1 MNEETTVVTQDAASA
16 AREEI
21 RTLRQKVR
29 KGLPQE
35 TTDTLIDALALCVL
49 PFGEASSAVNAPEPT
64 KAEREL
70 TIDEHKLLD
79 GLRIL
84 DEAQEVSAHGQRL
97 VVAFA
102 EVDRDYLYKAD
113 WVEAVLDNVPGQYE
127 RLSTSDFTDVD
138 SICVNH
144 VARKGNA
151 VVVASASGG
160 GYCDDEYDAT
170 VEIILALAEDDEQAS
185 RLAMEQSDK
194 DATTIAN
201 ELRQKMQAFA
211 PGAPRASLHK
221 ILRTMMDEIESGD
234 GAAGK

>member
-1 MNEETTVVTQDAASA
+1 MLYFPFSETT
-16 AREEI
+16 
-21 RTLRQKVR
+21 
-29 KGLPQE
+29 
-35 TTDTLIDALALCVL
+35 
-49 PFGEASSAVNAPEPT
+49 PT

-70 TIDEHKLLD
+70 TIDERKLRD

-84 DEAQEVSAHGQRL
+84 DEANEISAHGQWL
-97 VVAFA
+97 DVSFA

-113 WVEAVLDNVPGQYE
+113 WVEALLSNVPGQYE
-127 RLSTSDFTDVD
+127 RLSTSNFTDVD
-138 SICVNH
+138 SISVNH

-160 GYCDDEYDAT
+160 AYCDDEYDAT
-170 VEIILALAEDDEQAS
+170 AEIMLALAEDDEQAS

-194 DATTIAN
+194 DATIIAN

-221 ILRTMMDEIESGD
+221 ILRTTMDEIESGD